1 MDVFIYSIIIIM
13 KIIIK
18 SNYKNYINKEKS
30 LILLTR
36 EVFQSNIFYFYNNNY
51 YFIIMHFF
59 NNN

>member
-18 SNYKNYINKEKS
+18 SNYKNYINKERS

-36 EVFQSNIFYFYNNNY
+36 EVFQSNILYLYNNNY
-51 YFIIMHFF
+51 SFF
-59 NNN
+59 K